1 MSPPPKS
8 AGASAVETSGSTGI
22 IIGVIVVVI
31 IVLVL
36 ALVFMRR
43 RRNKILPIVHAAKD
57 GISRAHDRRFDV
69 FISHCTNDDSHD
81 VFKVVSAFLRA
92 KGKSVFNP
100 TTHLTHAQQ
109 INAAA
114 MADAVK
120 SSQLVV
126 AALSHG
132 FFKSRWCEAEI
143 AAAKEAGIKVVP
155 TFSGDHHPNNQI
167 DKWVQEYRN
176 HATFGYVFRENA
188 RDVLNKQNDTHV
200 TRTLDYLSTQC

>member
-1 MSPPPKS
+1 MSQ
-8 AGASAVETSGSTGI
+8 V
-22 IIGVIVVVI
+22 
-31 IVLVL
+31 
-36 ALVFMRR
+36 R
-43 RRNKILPIVHAAKD
+43 H
-57 GISRAHDRRFDV
+57 FDV

-92 KGKSVFNP
+92 RDKTVFNP
-100 TTHLTHAQQ
+100 TTHLTHAQK

-132 FFKSRWCEAEI
+132 FFNSTWCEAEI

-155 TFSGDHHPNNQI
+155 TFSGDHHGSNQI
-167 DKWVQEYRN
+167 DQWVREYRN

>member
-1 MSPPPKS
+1 MST
-8 AGASAVETSGSTGI
+8 GAWTVETSDSTGI
-22 IIGVIVVVI
+22 IIGVIIGVVL
-31 IVLVL
+31 VLVL

-43 RRNKILPIVHAAKD
+43 RNKILPVVHAAKD
-57 GISRAHDRRFDV
+57 GRSRTQDRRFDV

-92 KGKSVFNP
+92 KGKTVFKP
-100 TTHLTHAQQ
+100 TTHLAHAQK

-114 MADAVK
+114 MADAVQ

-167 DKWVQEYRN
+167 DKWVKEYRN

>member
-1 MSPPPKS
+1 M
-8 AGASAVETSGSTGI
+8 GI
-22 IIGVIVVVI
+22 IIGVLVGVV

-36 ALVFMRR
+36 ALDFMRR
-43 RRNKILPIVHAAKD
+43 RCNRIVVHPLPPVKD
-57 GISRAHDRRFDV
+57 EIPIPQVRHFNV

-81 VFKVVSAFLRA
+81 VFTVVSVFLRA
-92 KGKSVFNP
+92 KGKTVFNP
-100 TTHLTHAQQ
+100 TTHLTHAQK

-132 FFKSRWCEAEI
+132 FFHSTWCEAEI

-167 DKWVQEYRN
+167 DKWVKEYRN
-176 HATFGYVFRENA
+176 HATFGYVFCENVL
-188 RDVLNKQNDTHV
+188 DVLNRQNDGQV

>member
-1 MSPPPKS
+1 MSPLS
-8 AGASAVETSGSTGI
+8 TGASTVETSGSTGI
-22 IIGVIVVVI
+22 IIGVIIGVI
-31 IVLVL
+31 LVLVL

-43 RRNKILPIVHAAKD
+43 RRDKVHPQAAKD
-57 GISRAHDRRFDV
+57 GRSRAQDRRFDV

-132 FFKSRWCEAEI
+132 FFNSTYCEAEI

-167 DKWVQEYRN
+167 DKWVKEYRN
-176 HATFGYVFRENA
+176 HATFGYVFRENV
-188 RDVLNKQNDTHV
+188 RDVLNRQNDTHV

>member
-1 MSPPPKS
+1 MSQ
-8 AGASAVETSGSTGI
+8 V
-22 IIGVIVVVI
+22 
-31 IVLVL
+31 
-36 ALVFMRR
+36 R
-43 RRNKILPIVHAAKD
+43 H
-57 GISRAHDRRFDV
+57 FDV

-92 KGKSVFNP
+92 KGKTVFNP
-100 TTHLTHAQQ
+100 TTHLTHAQK

-132 FFKSRWCEAEI
+132 FFNSRWCEAEI
-143 AAAKEAGIKVVP
+143 AAAKEARIKVVP

-167 DKWVQEYRN
+167 DKWVKEYRN
-176 HATFGYVFRENA
+176 HATFGYVFCENV
-188 RDVLNKQNDTHV
+188 RDVLNRQNDTHV